1 MWLAQLFIHFIYFF
15 NWLFLFQAITGL
27 NGMQLGEK
35 KLIVQRASVGAK
47 TNMNNVSKSL
57 CQAGLEKIT
66 LLKQFCFFQ
75 IFWSP
80 EFKPILKLIANLD
93 QIFWSW
99 FVELFGTVVLRPRAI
114 RHCVSTPSKKKH
126 FVIASEH
133 FLSHFYRGWWSKAV
147 LYWKLK
153 GAQCSEP
160 VKSRVPSIWFVW
172 KIWDFLVAQE
182 QKLGARNH
190 RALLE
195 HSPGEEMQQKVWYM
209 CIFVMDWINISLI
222 HLPGIKFSI
231 SFVSLHIIT
240 VISTF
245 WS

>member
-114 RHCVSTPSKKKH
+114 RHCVSTPSKKKP

-147 LYWKLK
+147 LYLKLK

-160 VKSRVPSIWFVW
+160 VKSRVPSIMICMKNLRFSSRPRAKVRRQEPPGSAR
-172 KIWDFLVAQE
+172 AQPWW
-182 QKLGARNH
+182 RN
-190 RALLE
+190 AAE
-195 HSPGEEMQQKVWYM
+195 G
-209 CIFVMDWINISLI
+209 LI
-222 HLPGIKFSI
+222 HVHFCHGLNKHLSH
-231 SFVSLHIIT
+231 SFTRHKIQHLLCFIAHNHIW
-240 VISTF
+240 TF

>member
-1 MWLAQLFIHFIYFF
+1 M
-15 NWLFLFQAITGL
+15 FLFQAITGL

-80 EFKPILKLIANLD
+80 EFKPILNREIWVKYSEADLLNYLGLYPSFKTKANSSMCVYTL
-93 QIFWSW
+93 QKKTFW
-99 FVELFGTVVLRPRAI
+99 RCI
-114 RHCVSTPSKKKH
+114 RTFFCHTSTK
-126 FVIASEH
+126 
-133 FLSHFYRGWWSKAV
+133 
-147 LYWKLK
+147 
-153 GAQCSEP
+153 
-160 VKSRVPSIWFVW
+160 
-172 KIWDFLVAQE
+172 D
-182 QKLGARNH
+182 
-190 RALLE
+190 
-195 HSPGEEMQQKVWYM
+195 GEEMQQKVWYI

-240 VISTF
+240 YRHSGPSIL
-245 WS
+245 